1 MVKLT
6 LWSQL
11 FFLNERNQLKQR
23 DFALKVK
30 EDNTYTLNRIAMVNH
45 NVTLKNF

>member
-1 MVKLT
+1 MVKLM

-23 DFALKVK
+23 DFALRVQ
-30 EDNTYTLNRIAMVNH
+30 EENT
-45 NVTLKNF
+45 F